1 MAHPK
6 RTEKPHRGARRPR
19 RYCSP
24 SMRLISTPRRPRAP
38 WRIRS
43 ERKSRT
49 VEPAVPG
56 GTVLPPCALSAH
68 RGDRGLHGASEANG
82 KAAPWSPP
90 SPAVPFSLH
99 APYQHTAETAAPWRI
114 RSERKSRTVE
124 PAVPGGTVLPPC
136 ALSAHR
142 GDRGLHGASEAN
154 GKAAPWSPP
163 SPAVPFSLPAPYP
176 ATLAVVRLQSP
187 PVPSRYPPA
196 PLPILH
202 ASVRKKK
209 TAYCHCLL
217 PLPPATSRPLS
228 PLSRLLPLPNATA
241 AALAAAAGPLGRRL
255 ARCS

>member
-1 MAHPK
+1 
-6 RTEKPHRGARRPR
+6 
-19 RYCSP
+19 
-24 SMRLISTPRRPRAP
+24 
-38 WRIRS
+38 
-43 ERKSRT
+43 

-202 ASVRKKK
+202 ASVRKKN
-209 TAYCHCLL
+209 CLL
-217 PLPPATSRPLS
+217 PLPTATASCYFPSPVSPLPSPATASCYFPSPVS
-228 PLSRLLPLPNATA
+228 PLPSPATA
-241 AALAAAAGPLGRRL
+241 
-255 ARCS
+255 

>member
-1 MAHPK
+1 M
-6 RTEKPHRGARRPR
+6 TIIEPHIH
-19 RYCSP
+19 
-24 SMRLISTPRRPRAP
+24 ML
-38 WRIRS
+38 
-43 ERKSRT
+43 SRT
-49 VEPAVPG
+49 TDEYQAMYRAGIRACVEPAVPG

-187 PVPSRYPPA
+187 PLPPVPPCLREKKHPPAPPAPPAPPRLREKNPPA
-196 PLPILH
+196 PLPSR
-202 ASVRKKK
+202 ASVSK
-209 TAYCHCLL
+209 YCLL
-217 PLPPATSRPLS
+217 PLPTATAPATGLQKGSAA
-228 PLSRLLPLPNATA
+228 LLPSKLRATEW
-241 AALAAAAGPLGRRL
+241 
-255 ARCS
+255 SQ